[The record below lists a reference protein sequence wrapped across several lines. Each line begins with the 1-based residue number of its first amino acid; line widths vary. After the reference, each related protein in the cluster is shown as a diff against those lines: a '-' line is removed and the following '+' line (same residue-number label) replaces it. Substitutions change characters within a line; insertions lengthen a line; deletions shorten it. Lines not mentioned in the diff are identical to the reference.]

1 LRQYKK
7 SIKMGRAF
15 EFRKARKM
23 KRWANMSKMFT
34 KFGRQISMSVK
45 QGGADLDNNSSLRMI
60 VQNAKGANMPKD
72 RIEAAIKKA
81 SSKDDKDYEEVVYE
95 GYAQFGIAILVE
107 CATDNPVRTV
117 ASVRSYLTRAGGTLG
132 TKGSLD
138 FMFERKGVFKLKA
151 EGLNAEELE
160 LELIDFGAEKIEVN
174 EDNELVIYTAF
185 SDFGTMQ
192 KCLEERKMEVISAE
206 PQRLPLNTVELTD
219 EQAEAISNLLE
230 KFEEDEDVT
239 SVYHNMKE

>member
-1 LRQYKK
+1 
-7 SIKMGRAF
+7 MGRAF

-23 KRWANMSKMFT
+23 KRWANMSKTFT
-34 KFGRQISMSVK
+34 KFGRQISMAVK
-45 QGGADLDNNSSLRMI
+45 QGGADMGNNSILRMI

-81 SSKDDKDYEEVVYE
+81 SSKDEKNYEEVVYE

-138 FMFERKGVFKLKA
+138 FLFERKGVFKLKS
-151 EGLNAEELE
+151 EGLNPEDLE
-160 LELIDFGAEKIEVN
+160 LELIDFGAEKIELN
-174 EDNELVIYTAF
+174 EDNEIVIYT
-185 SDFGTMQ
+185 DFGDFGNMQ
-192 KCLEERKMEVISAE
+192 KHLEERGMELISSE
-206 PQRLPLNTVELTD
+206 SQRLPLTTVELTD
-219 EQAEAISNLLE
+219 EQAEAISNLIE
-230 KFEEDEDVT
+230 KFDEDEDVT

>member
-1 LRQYKK
+1 MRQYKK

>member
-1 LRQYKK
+1 
-7 SIKMGRAF
+7 
-15 EFRKARKM
+15 
-23 KRWANMSKMFT
+23 
-34 KFGRQISMSVK
+34 
-45 QGGADLDNNSSLRMI
+45 LRMI

-81 SSKDDKDYEEVVYE
+81 SSKDEKNYEEVVYE

-138 FMFERKGVFKLKA
+138 FLFERKGVFKLKG
-151 EGLNAEELE
+151 EGLNPEDLE
-160 LELIDFGAEKIEVN
+160 LELIDFGAEKIELN
-174 EDNELVIYTAF
+174 EDNEIVIYT
-185 SDFGTMQ
+185 DFGDFGNMQ
-192 KCLEERKMEVISAE
+192 KCLEERGMELISSE
-206 PQRLPLNTVELTD
+206 SQRIPLNTVELTD
-219 EQAEAISNLLE
+219 EQAEAISNLIE
-230 KFEEDEDVT
+230 KFDEDEDVT

>member
-1 LRQYKK
+1 
-7 SIKMGRAF
+7 MGRAF

-23 KRWANMSKMFT
+23 KRWANMSKTFT
-34 KFGRQISMSVK
+34 KFGRQISMAVK
-45 QGGADLDNNSSLRMI
+45 QGGADMGNNSILRMI

-81 SSKDDKDYEEVVYE
+81 SSKDEKNYEEVVYE

-138 FMFERKGVFKLKA
+138 FLFERKGVFKLKS
-151 EGLNAEELE
+151 EGLNPEDLE
-160 LELIDFGAEKIEVN
+160 LELIDFGAEKIELN
-174 EDNELVIYTAF
+174 EDNEIVIYT
-185 SDFGTMQ
+185 DFGDFGNMQ
-192 KCLEERKMEVISAE
+192 KHLEERGMELISSE
-206 PQRLPLNTVELTD
+206 SQRLPLTTVELTD
-219 EQAEAISNLLE
+219 DQAEAISNLIE
-230 KFEEDEDVT
+230 KFDEDEDVT

>member
-1 LRQYKK
+1 
-7 SIKMGRAF
+7 MGRAF